1 MSLQRGFTE
10 LLQKRLGWFPKQRRL
25 VHSVGIIGAPFS
37 YGQKRRGVEGGPR
50 AIRDA
55 GLTERLSG
63 LGCKVYDYGD
73 LSFTTVPND
82 TPYNNIVHHPRTVGL
97 ANQSLTEAVSR
108 AVGDGHLS
116 IMLGGDHSLGIGS
129 VHGHA
134 QQRPDLCVIWVDAHC
149 DLNTPLTSM
158 SGNLHGQP
166 VSFLIRELQDKIP
179 SLPGFSWITP
189 CISAKDLVYIGLRDV
204 DPAEYYILKN
214 FGIRYFSMKEVD
226 QLGIRKVME
235 RTFDHL
241 IGKQKRPV
249 HLSFD
254 VDAIDPSLAPATG
267 TPVIGG
273 LTYREGMY
281 IAEEIHNTGMLS
293 AMDLVEVNPKL
304 AASDEELNATVNI
317 AVDVISF
324 SLGQAREGSHGKC
337 DELPTPSST
346 YATNEQTLRL

>member
-1 MSLQRGFTE
+1 MSLRPRFLH
-10 LLQKRLGWFPKQRRL
+10 LLGKQAGAFPKQKRLA
-25 VHSVGIIGAPFS
+25 HSLGLIGAPFS
-37 YGQKRRGVEGGPR
+37 YGQKRRGVEGGPQ

-55 GLTERLSG
+55 GLADRLSS
-63 LGCKVYDYGD
+63 LGWKLHDYGD
-73 LSFTTVPND
+73 LNFTTVPND
-82 TPYNNIVHHPRTVGL
+82 VSYKNVHHPRTVGL
-97 ANQSLTEAVSR
+97 ANQTLTAAVSR
-108 AVGDGHLS
+108 AVGEGHIS
-116 IMLGGDHSLGIGS
+116 VMLGGDHSLGIGS

-134 QQRPDLCVIWVDAHC
+134 KQRPDLGVIWVDAHC
-149 DLNTPLTSM
+149 DLNTPLTSP

-166 VSFLIRELQDKIP
+166 VSFLIKELHDKIP
-179 SLPGFSWITP
+179 SLPGFSWVTP
-189 CISAKDLVYIGLRDV
+189 CISAKDLVYIGVRDV
-204 DPAEYYILKN
+204 DPAEYYILKHL
-214 FGIRYFSMKEVD
+214 GIKYFSMKEVD
-226 QLGIRKVME
+226 QLGIKKVME
-235 RTFDHL
+235 KTFDHL
-241 IGKQKRPV
+241 IGKKRPL

-304 AASDEELNATVNI
+304 ANTAEELNATVNI

-337 DELPTPSST
+337 SEIPTPDSADETS
-346 YATNEQTLRL
+346 EQIVRL

>member
-1 MSLQRGFTE
+1 MSLQRGVRQ
-10 LLQKRLGWFPKQRRL
+10 LLGRQLGWFPKQRRS

-50 AIRDA
+50 AIREA
-55 GLTERLSG
+55 GLAERLSG

-116 IMLGGDHSLGIGS
+116 IMLGGDHS
-129 VHGHA
+129 
-134 QQRPDLCVIWVDAHC
+134 
-149 DLNTPLTSM
+149 
-158 SGNLHGQP
+158 
-166 VSFLIRELQDKIP
+166 
-179 SLPGFSWITP
+179 
-189 CISAKDLVYIGLRDV
+189 
-204 DPAEYYILKN
+204 YILKN

-226 QLGIRKVME
+226 QLGIQKVME

-241 IGKQKRPV
+241 IGRQKRPV

-281 IAEEIHNTGMLS
+281 IAEEVHNTGMLS

-304 AASDEELNATVNI
+304 ATSDEELNATVNI

-337 DELPTPSST
+337 DELPTPSAT